1 MSDKLRKLPQIE
13 IEQHVVELIMKLVH
27 VFRATK
33 KIDFSEISRLFFE
46 VEYQN
51 LKEERRLVWEV
62 INTLRTENPQISPR
76 LIFSS
81 LINEVVGI
89 VVFNP
94 YNSITDDTLADMARK
109 KVKSL
114 LNYSS
119 LREIDIPIV
128 SLQVDG
134 LPVKI
139 GKVTFHPI
147 SDTDRG
153 SEWWEKIKLNYSGNS
168 DFEIVSYGRI
178 TSPGDWEIAL
188 DYAEESIQ
196 DALLIIRGIGF
207 HFVSQEINQFG
218 VINEFPVWPNQPY
231 RLNRPK
237 ESERLEHSSNVIT
250 RLGPPIRVYRL
261 YADILNLIDGSVIT
275 ILDKL
280 LSKDG
285 DTTITEMQRKFL
297 SGLRWIGEGTKP
309 DTLAA
314 RYLKIS
320 TALEYLIGGESSIEY
335 LTTRGI
341 TATLAERAAFL
352 IGKDKDQRISIDRAV
367 KKYYGLRSKIVHGNR
382 DAVDQSDF
390 LEFGLL
396 VRQIALTLCQ
406 KVSSFSGVD
415 DLQKWVIEQRY
426 A

>member
-1 MSDKLRKLPQIE
+1 M
-13 IEQHVVELIMKLVH
+13 
-27 VFRATK
+27 
-33 KIDFSEISRLFFE
+33 
-46 VEYQN
+46 
-51 LKEERRLVWEV
+51 
-62 INTLRTENPQISPR
+62 
-76 LIFSS
+76 
-81 LINEVVGI
+81 
-89 VVFNP
+89 
-94 YNSITDDTLADMARK
+94 
-109 KVKSL
+109 
-114 LNYSS
+114 
-119 LREIDIPIV
+119 
-128 SLQVDG
+128 
-134 LPVKI
+134 
-139 GKVTFHPI
+139 
-147 SDTDRG
+147 
-153 SEWWEKIKLNYSGNS
+153 
-168 DFEIVSYGRI
+168 
-178 TSPGDWEIAL
+178 
-188 DYAEESIQ
+188 
-196 DALLIIRGIGF
+196 
-207 HFVSQEINQFG
+207 
-218 VINEFPVWPNQPY
+218 
-231 RLNRPK
+231 
-237 ESERLEHSSNVIT
+237 
-250 RLGPPIRVYRL
+250 
-261 YADILNLIDGSVIT
+261 IDGSVIT

>member
-250 RLGPPIRVYRL
+250 RLGPPIRVGL
-261 YADILNLIDGSVIT
+261 SVIRRH
-275 ILDKL
+275 IEFD
-280 LSKDG
+280 
-285 DTTITEMQRKFL
+285 
-297 SGLRWIGEGTKP
+297 RW
-309 DTLAA
+309 
-314 RYLKIS
+314 
-320 TALEYLIGGESSIEY
+320 
-335 LTTRGI
+335 
-341 TATLAERAAFL
+341 
-352 IGKDKDQRISIDRAV
+352 
-367 KKYYGLRSKIVHGNR
+367 
-382 DAVDQSDF
+382 
-390 LEFGLL
+390 
-396 VRQIALTLCQ
+396 
-406 KVSSFSGVD
+406 
-415 DLQKWVIEQRY
+415 
-426 A
+426 